1 MTSGRDEMLSNVT
14 NLMTVR
20 NDERRVEI
28 LNILEAMINTIKDA
42 ESVSDMTVLIKVD
55 GDYVRFASSTDDVMA
70 TIAQLELAKFD
81 ALRRMMQ

>member
-14 NLMTVR
+14 NLTTVR

-42 ESVSDMTVLIKVD
+42 DSVSDMTVLIKVD

>member
-1 MTSGRDEMLSNVT
+1 MTSGRDEMLSNIT
-14 NLMTVR
+14 NLTTVR

-42 ESVSDMTVLIKVD
+42 DSVSDMTVLIKVD